1 MWPVGVWVLLKM
13 EMAVTLSRIADA
25 CWNDAPSFCH
35 GVLQEQCGLLPEQI
49 CGFISYQCS

>member
-25 CWNDAPSFCH
+25 CWNDAPNFCH

-49 CGFISYQCS
+49 CGFISYKCS